1 MGSQLAL
8 TLLDGSESDAA
19 CLELALAVGRQLGA
33 HIEAYYPGID
43 PVLSAPLI
51 GEGMSAAL
59 TAELIEAAL
68 REEEARGARARG
80 RFDAWRAANG
90 LLLRAEPED
99 GSELTASWRQ
109 ESGRGEKEI
118 VLAARTADLAVIAQ
132 PGHERSPSLLHAL
145 LFGSGRPVLCAPPGW
160 RPGLLRHV
168 AVLWNGSAQAARAVG
183 DAMPLLRGAGEVTL
197 LMASEDHA
205 APPAGRALARR
216 LAWCG
221 ITACEQ
227 PVLVDG
233 QPAGAAL
240 LGAAATAGADLV
252 VMGAYGHSR
261 VRELVLG
268 GVTRHALA
276 EGRLPLWLSH

>member
-8 TLLDGSESDAA
+8 TLLGGSEADAA
-19 CLELALAVGRQLGA
+19 CLELALAVGRELGA
-33 HIEAYYPGID
+33 HIEAFYPGLD
-43 PVLSAPLI
+43 PMLTAPLI
-51 GEGMSAAL
+51 GDGVPAAL
-59 TAELIEAAL
+59 TAELIEAAQ
-68 REEEARGARARG
+68 REEEQRGARARAQ
-80 RFDAWRAANG
+80 FEAWQAASG
-90 LLLRAEPED
+90 VLLRTAPED
-99 GSELTASWRQ
+99 GPELTASWR
-109 ESGRGEKEI
+109 EECGCGEREI
-118 VLAARTADLAVIAQ
+118 VLAARAADLVVAGLPA
-132 PGHERSPSLLHAL
+132 HERSPALLHAL

-160 RPGLLRHV
+160 RPTLLRHV

-183 DAMPLLRGAGEVTL
+183 DAMRLLRGAGEVTL

-221 ITACEQ
+221 IAARER
-227 PVLVDG
+227 PVPVEG
-233 QPAGAAL
+233 RSAGAAL
-240 LGAAATAGADLV
+240 LEAAMAAGADLV

-276 EGRLPLWLSH
+276 EARLPLWLSH